1 MAKKIKLNY
10 TDFRIN
16 EETKFSLSEFPTEI
30 KKKDIDKELGEL
42 LIQKDVEE
50 LSSLQDVLYA
60 DKNHAVLI
68 IIQAMDAAG
77 KDGTIKHIMS
87 GVNPEGVRVTSFKS
101 PSTTELDHDYFWR
114 HYLALPAKGEIGIFN
129 RSHYENVLITKVHP
143 EFILNEKH
151 AGINSIHDIDKS
163 FWDKRYKQICR
174 FEKNLTEND
183 TTILK
188 FFLHVSKDEQKKRF
202 LDRIDDPTKNWK
214 FSTADLKERGYW
226 DAYQSAYEDAIKN
239 TSTKEA
245 PWFIIPADEKWFSR
259 YLVGKIICDE
269 LKKLNLSYPKISD
282 SEKEALLKAKELL
295 LKEK

>member
-1 MAKKIKLNY
+1 MANKDKLNY
-10 TDFRIN
+10 EDFRIT
-16 EETKFSLSEFPTEI
+16 EGTKFTLSDFHTEI
-30 KKKDIDKELGEL
+30 KKKDIDKAQGDL

-50 LSSLQDVLYA
+50 LSSLQDILYA
-60 DKNHAVLI
+60 DKQHAVLI

-101 PSTTELDHDYFWR
+101 PSSTELDHDYFWR

-143 EFILNEKH
+143 EFILYEKH
-151 AGINSIHDIDKS
+151 VGISTIDDIDKE
-163 FWDKRYKQICR
+163 FWQKRYKQICR
-174 FEKNLTEND
+174 FEKNLIEND

-214 FSTADLKERGYW
+214 FSNADLKERAFW
-226 DAYQSAYEDAIKN
+226 DDYQSAYEDAISN
-239 TSTKEA
+239 TSTKDA
-245 PWFIIPADEKWFSR
+245 PWFVIPADEKWFSR
-259 YLVGKIICDE
+259 YLVGKIICTE
-269 LKKLNLSYPKISD
+269 LKKLNLSYPNISVAERE
-282 SEKEALLKAKELL
+282 SLLKAKESLM
-295 LKEK
+295 KE

>member
-1 MAKKIKLNY
+1 MAKNNKLNY
-10 TDFRIN
+10 DDFRIN
-16 EETKFSLSEFPTEI
+16 EETKFSLSDFPTEI
-30 KKKDIDKELGEL
+30 KKKDIDKEQGEL

-60 DKNHAVLI
+60 DKKHAVLI

-87 GVNPEGVRVTSFKS
+87 GVNPEGVQVTSFKS
-101 PSTTELDHDYFWR
+101 PSTAELEHDYFWR

-151 AGINSIHDIDKS
+151 EGIHSVNDINKL
-163 FWDKRYKQICR
+163 FWQKRYKQICR
-174 FEKNLTEND
+174 FEKNLIEND

-188 FFLHVSKDEQKKRF
+188 FFLHVSKEEQKKRF

-214 FSTADLKERGYW
+214 FSTADLKERAYW
-226 DAYQSAYEDAIKN
+226 DDYQSAYEDAIRN
-239 TSTKEA
+239 TSTNDA

-259 YLVGKIICDE
+259 YLVGKIICTE
-269 LKKLNLSYPKISD
+269 LKKLNLSYPKISENERE
-282 SEKEALLKAKELL
+282 SLLKAKESLMN
-295 LKEK
+295 EK

>member
-1 MAKKIKLNY
+1 MANKDKLNY
-10 TDFRIN
+10 DDFRIT
-16 EETKFSLSEFPTEI
+16 EGTKFTLSDFHTEI
-30 KKKDIDKELGEL
+30 KKKDIDKAQGDL

-50 LSSLQDVLYA
+50 LSSLQDILYA
-60 DKNHAVLI
+60 DKQHAVLI

-101 PSTTELDHDYFWR
+101 PSSTELDHDYFWR

-151 AGINSIHDIDKS
+151 VGISTIDDIDKE
-163 FWDKRYKQICR
+163 FWQKRYKQICR
-174 FEKNLTEND
+174 FEKNLIEND

-214 FSTADLKERGYW
+214 FSNADLKERAFW
-226 DAYQSAYEDAIKN
+226 DDYQSAYEDAISN
-239 TSTKEA
+239 TSTKDA
-245 PWFIIPADEKWFSR
+245 PWFVIPADEKWFSR
-259 YLVGKIICDE
+259 YLVGKIICTE
-269 LKKLNLSYPKISD
+269 LKKLNLSYPNISVAERE
-282 SEKEALLKAKELL
+282 SLLKAKESLM
-295 LKEK
+295 KE

>member
-1 MAKKIKLNY
+1 MAKNDKLNY
-10 TDFRIN
+10 DDFKIT
-16 EETKFSLSEFPTEI
+16 EETKFSLSDFPTEI
-30 KKKDIDKELGEL
+30 KKKDIDKEQGEL

-60 DKNHAVLI
+60 DKKHAVLI

-87 GVNPEGVRVTSFKS
+87 GVNPEGVQVTSFKS
-101 PSTTELDHDYFWR
+101 PSTIELEHDYFWR

-151 AGINSIHDIDKS
+151 EGIDSINDINKL
-163 FWDKRYKQICR
+163 FWQKRYKQICR
-174 FEKNLTEND
+174 FEKNLIEND

-188 FFLHVSKDEQKKRF
+188 FFLHVSKEEQKKRF
-202 LDRIDDPTKNWK
+202 MDRIDDPTKNWK
-214 FSTADLKERGYW
+214 FSTADLKERAYW
-226 DAYQSAYEDAIKN
+226 DDYQSAYEDAIRN
-239 TSTKEA
+239 TSTSEA

-259 YLVGKIICDE
+259 YLVGKIICTE
-269 LKKLNLSYPKISD
+269 LKKLNLSYPKIS
-282 SEKEALLKAKELL
+282 ENERVLLLKAKESLMN
-295 LKEK
+295 EK

>member
-1 MAKKIKLNY
+1 MAKKEKLDFDDFIIK
-10 TDFRIN
+10 
-16 EETKFSLSEFPTEI
+16 EGMKFSLSDYPTEV
-30 KKKDIDKELGEL
+30 KKKVIDKEQGEL

-60 DKNHAVLI
+60 DRRRAVLI

-87 GVNPEGVRVTSFKS
+87 GVNPEGVKVTSFKG
-101 PSTTELDHDYFWR
+101 PSVTELEHDYFWR
-114 HYLALPAKGEIGIFN
+114 HYIALPGKGEIGIFN

-151 AGINSIHDIDKS
+151 AGINSVDDINKS
-163 FWDKRYKQICR
+163 FWEKRYKQICR
-174 FEKNLTEND
+174 FEKNLAEND

-214 FSTADLKERGYW
+214 FSTADLKERAYW
-226 DAYQSAYEDAIKN
+226 DAYQLAYEEAIRN
-239 TSTKEA
+239 TSTKDA
-245 PWFIIPADEKWFSR
+245 PWFIIPADEKWYSR
-259 YLVGKIICDE
+259 YIVGKIICNE
-269 LKKLNLSYPKISD
+269 LKKLNLEYPGISD
-282 SEKEALLKAKELL
+282 NEREALLKAKEALL
-295 LKEK
+295 NEK